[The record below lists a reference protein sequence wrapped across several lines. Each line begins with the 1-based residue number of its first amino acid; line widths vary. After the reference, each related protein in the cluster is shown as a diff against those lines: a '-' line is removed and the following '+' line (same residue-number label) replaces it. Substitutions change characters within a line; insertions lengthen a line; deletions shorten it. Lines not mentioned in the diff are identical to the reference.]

1 MLCIRIKY
9 YNEILCRGRKISLSQ
24 YAYVG
29 ELGKIFAEIVNMR
42 TVNAMS
48 NLNPSLLFV
57 R

>member
-1 MLCIRIKY
+1 MHCIKIKY
-9 YNEILCRGRKISLSQ
+9 YNKICRQRKISLSR